1 MLTYIGP
8 LMVVEDMARA
18 RAFYEDLLGQT
29 VKFDFGEN
37 VQFEGGF
44 SLHLKAHFQALLG
57 GAETFPVC
65 RRAHWGEIYF
75 ELDDLETLFQ
85 RLSNARVEFIHAIHE
100 QPWGQRVMRFYD
112 PDSHIIEVGE
122 SLQAVVWRFYQ
133 QGLPIEQ
140 ISEKSS
146 MPRTFVE
153 QVIRER
159 GQQ

>member
-1 MLTYIGP
+1 
-8 LMVVEDMARA
+8 
-18 RAFYEDLLGQT
+18 
-29 VKFDFGEN
+29 
-37 VQFEGGF
+37 
-44 SLHLKAHFQALLG
+44 
-57 GAETFPVC
+57 
-65 RRAHWGEIYF
+65 
-75 ELDDLETLFQ
+75 
-85 RLSNARVEFIHAIHE
+85 
-100 QPWGQRVMRFYD
+100 MRFYD